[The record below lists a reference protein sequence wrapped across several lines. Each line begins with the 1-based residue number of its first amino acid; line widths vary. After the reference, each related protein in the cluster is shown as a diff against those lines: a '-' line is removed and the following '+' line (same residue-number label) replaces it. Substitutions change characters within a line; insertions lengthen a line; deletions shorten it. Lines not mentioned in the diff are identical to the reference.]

1 MRKIAFVPC
10 PLALASRASEQPEI
24 GDCHPERSEG
34 PVRAGG
40 ALNAP
45 FPSRPPGS
53 LPHGRDDRGAPMDD
67 GSSFLGYTPSMDS
80 FKLASPF
87 QPQGDQI
94 AAIAQL
100 TESLAAGNRDQVLLG
115 VTGSGK
121 TFTVAKVIEA
131 TNKPTLVLSHN
142 KTLAAQ
148 LYQEFK
154 NFFPDNRVEYFVSYY
169 DYYQPEAYIPQN
181 DLYIEKEM
189 TKNEEIDKLR
199 LAATKALFER
209 RDVIIVSSV
218 SCIYGIGDPDLYY
231 GMLLFF
237 ERGAEQPMTH
247 YLRKLTEMQYQR
259 TPYDLDRGSFRVR
272 GDVLELW
279 PAYEDDAVRIEF
291 FGDEIDKITRID
303 PLTGRSGRT
312 YDRLAVFPRT
322 HYVTPRERLMQA
334 MENIRV
340 ELDDRVKEL
349 RAQDRLLEAQRLS
362 QRTMFDLEM
371 IAELGYCNG
380 IENYSRHL
388 SGRLPGQP
396 PPTLIDYFPKDFLL
410 VIDESHQTVPQ
421 VKAMWGGDRARKTTL
436 VEYGFRLPSAIDNRP
451 LSFDEFEGK
460 LEQII
465 YVSATP
471 GPFELQKTGGL
482 FVEQVIRPT
491 GLLDPQIEI
500 RPVKGQV
507 DDLIGIIRDRIAKSE
522 RVMVTTLTKRMA
534 EDLTR
539 YLMELGIKVNYLHS
553 DVETLERIAIL
564 RDFRLGTY
572 DVLIGI
578 NLLREGLD
586 LPEVSAVA
594 ILDADKEG
602 FLRSGTSLIQTIGRA
617 ARNVNG
623 IAYLYADKITDSL
636 KYAID
641 ETNRRRAIQHAY
653 NVEHGIEPATVIRSM
668 DSDLV
673 KMSNLDYFEIPG
685 GPGQKTRLDLAA
697 DQDIDKTISR
707 LQKEM
712 KEAAKNLEF
721 EKATE
726 LRDRIR
732 ELKEMRI
739 FV

>member
-1 MRKIAFVPC
+1 M
-10 PLALASRASEQPEI
+10 SRFNLI
-24 GDCHPERSEG
+24 
-34 PVRAGG
+34 
-40 ALNAP
+40 
-45 FPSRPPGS
+45 
-53 LPHGRDDRGAPMDD
+53 
-67 GSSFLGYTPSMDS
+67 
-80 FKLASPF
+80 SPF
-87 QPQGDQI
+87 TPQGDQPE
-94 AAIAQL
+94 AIRQL
-100 TESLAAGNRDQVLLG
+100 TEGLEGGQKHQVLLG

-121 TFTVAKVIEA
+121 TFTVAKVIESV
-131 TNKPTLVLSHN
+131 NRPTLVLSHN
-142 KTLAAQ
+142 KILAAQ

-154 NFFPDNRVEYFVSYY
+154 NFFPENRVEYFVSYY

-189 TKNEEIDKLR
+189 TKNDEIDKLR

-209 RDVIIVSSV
+209 RDVIIVASV

-237 ERGAEQPMTH
+237 ERGAERPMTE
-247 YLRKLTEMQYQR
+247 YLRKLTEMQYER
-259 TPYDLDRGSFRVR
+259 TPYDLARGNFRVR
-272 GDVLELW
+272 GDVLEVW

-291 FGDEIDKITRID
+291 FGDEIDKMTRID
-303 PLTGRSGRT
+303 PITGKVSGRE
-312 YDRLAVFPRT
+312 YDRLAIYPRT
-322 HYVTPRERLMQA
+322 HYVTPRERLIQA

-340 ELDDRVKEL
+340 ELDERVAEL
-349 RAQDRLLEAQRLS
+349 RANDRLLEAQRLS

-388 SGRLPGQP
+388 SGRSPGQP
-396 PPTLIDYFPKDFLL
+396 PPTLIDYFPDDFLL
-410 VIDESHQTVPQ
+410 VVDESHQTIPQ
-421 VKAMWGGDRARKTTL
+421 VRAMWGGDRARKTTL

-460 LEQII
+460 ISQTL

-471 GPFELQKTGGL
+471 GPYELEKTGGL

-491 GLLDPQIEI
+491 GLLDPQLVIK
-500 RPVKGQV
+500 PVKGQV
-507 DDLIGIIRDRIAKSE
+507 DDLIGVIRERVARSE

-553 DVETLERIAIL
+553 DVETMERIAIL
-564 RDFRLGTY
+564 RDFRLGTF

-586 LPEVSAVA
+586 VPECSAVA

-602 FLRSGTSLIQTIGRA
+602 FLRSQTSLVQTIGRA

-623 IAYLYADKITDSL
+623 VAILYADKITDSL
-636 KYAID
+636 RFAID
-641 ETNRRRAIQHAY
+641 ETTRRRAVQQKY
-653 NVEHGIEPATVIRSM
+653 NEEHGIEPATIIKSV

-673 KMSNLDYFEIPG
+673 KMANLDYLDVPL
-685 GPGQKTRLDLAA
+685 PGQKSRLDIAG
-697 DQDIDKTISR
+697 DEDIDKAISR

-712 KEAAKNLEF
+712 KDAAKNLDF
-721 EKATE
+721 ERAAE
-726 LRDRIR
+726 IRDKLR
-732 ELKEMRI
+732 ELKEARI

>member
-1 MRKIAFVPC
+1 M
-10 PLALASRASEQPEI
+10 
-24 GDCHPERSEG
+24 
-34 PVRAGG
+34 
-40 ALNAP
+40 
-45 FPSRPPGS
+45 
-53 LPHGRDDRGAPMDD
+53 
-67 GSSFLGYTPSMDS
+67 S
-80 FKLASPF
+80 FKLISSF
-87 QPQGDQI
+87 QPQGDQPQ
-94 AAIAQL
+94 AIEQL
-100 TESLAAGNRDQVLLG
+100 VQGLERGDPHQVLLG

-121 TFTVAKVIEA
+121 TFTVAKVIERVDR
-131 TNKPTLVLSHN
+131 PTLVLSHN
-142 KTLAAQ
+142 KILAAQ

-154 NFFPDNRVEYFVSYY
+154 NFFPENRVEYFVSYY

-189 TKNEEIDKLR
+189 TKNDEIDKLR
-199 LAATKALFER
+199 LAATKSLFER
-209 RDVIIVSSV
+209 RDVIIVASV

-237 ERGAEQPMTH
+237 ERGKEKPMTD
-247 YLRKLTEMQYQR
+247 YLRKLTEMQYER
-259 TPYDLDRGSFRVR
+259 TPYDLARGNFRVR

-291 FGDEIDKITRID
+291 FGDEIDKMTRID
-303 PLTGRSGRT
+303 PITGRTSGRT
-312 YDRLAVFPRT
+312 YDRLAVYPRT
-322 HYVTPRERLMQA
+322 HYVTPRERLMVA

-340 ELDDRVKEL
+340 ELDERVAEL
-349 RAQDRLLEAQRLS
+349 RANERLLEAQRLS

-388 SGRLPGQP
+388 SGRSKGEP
-396 PPTLIDYFPKDFLL
+396 PPTLIDYFPEDFLL
-410 VIDESHQTVPQ
+410 VVDESHQTIPQ
-421 VKAMWGGDRARKTTL
+421 VRAMWGGDRARKETL

-451 LSFDEFEGK
+451 LSFTEFEGK
-460 LEQII
+460 LSQTL

-471 GPFELQKTGGL
+471 GHYELEKTGGL
-482 FVEQVIRPT
+482 YIEQVIRPT
-491 GLLDPQIEI
+491 GLLDPTIII

-507 DDLIGIIRDRIAKSE
+507 DDLIGVIRERTARSE

-553 DVETLERIAIL
+553 DVETMERIAIL
-564 RDFRLGTY
+564 RDFRMGVF

-586 LPEVSAVA
+586 VPECSAVA

-602 FLRSGTSLIQTIGRA
+602 FLRSQTSLTQTIGRA
-617 ARNVNG
+617 ARHLEG
-623 IAYLYADKITDSL
+623 TAILYADKITDSL
-636 KYAID
+636 RFAID
-641 ETNRRRAIQHAY
+641 ETTRRRTVQQKY
-653 NVEHGIEPATVIRSM
+653 NEEHGIEPASIIKSV

-673 KMSNLDYFEIPG
+673 KMANLDYLDVPL
-685 GPGQKTRLDLAA
+685 PGQKSKLDLA
-697 DQDIDKTISR
+697 DGEDLDKAISR
-707 LQKEM
+707 LSKEM
-712 KEAAKNLEF
+712 KDAAKNLDF
-721 EKATE
+721 EKAAE
-726 LRDRIR
+726 IRDRLR

>member
-1 MRKIAFVPC
+1 MNFE
-10 PLALASRASEQPEI
+10 LL
-24 GDCHPERSEG
+24 
-34 PVRAGG
+34 
-40 ALNAP
+40 
-45 FPSRPPGS
+45 
-53 LPHGRDDRGAPMDD
+53 
-67 GSSFLGYTPSMDS
+67 
-80 FKLASPF
+80 SPF
-87 QPQGDQI
+87 QPQGDQP
-94 AAIAQL
+94 AAIRQL
-100 TESLAAGNRDQVLLG
+100 VEGVRSGARDQVLLG

-121 TFTVAKVIEA
+121 TFTVAKVIEEI
-131 TNKPTLVLSHN
+131 NRPTLVLSHN

-154 NFFPDNRVEYFVSYY
+154 NFFPNNRVEYFVSYY

-189 TKNEEIDKLR
+189 TKNDEIDKLR

-218 SCIYGIGDPDLYY
+218 SCIYGIGDPDLYHS
-231 GMLLFF
+231 MLVFF
-237 ERGAEQPMTH
+237 ERGVEKPMVD
-247 YLRKLTEMQYQR
+247 YLRRLTEMQYER
-259 TPYDLDRGSFRVR
+259 TPYDLARGNFRVR

-291 FGDEIDKITRID
+291 FGDEIDKMIRID
-303 PLTGRSGRT
+303 PVTGRTMGHDL
-312 YDRLAVFPRT
+312 DRLAVYPRT
-322 HYVTPRERLMQA
+322 HYVTPRERLMVA

-340 ELDDRVKEL
+340 ELDERVAEL

-362 QRTMFDLEM
+362 QRTLFDLEM

-388 SGRLPGQP
+388 SGRSQGEP
-396 PPTLIDYFPKDFLL
+396 PPTLIDYFPKDLLL
-410 VIDESHQTVPQ
+410 VVDESHQTIPQ
-421 VKAMWGGDRARKTTL
+421 VRAMWGGDRARKVTL

-451 LSFDEFEGK
+451 LSFDEFETK
-460 LEQII
+460 LDQIL

-482 FVEQVIRPT
+482 FAEQVIRPT
-491 GLLDPQIEI
+491 GLLDPEIVI

-507 DDLIGIIRDRIAKSE
+507 DDLIGVIKERIAKSE

-553 DVETLERIAIL
+553 DVETMERIVII
-564 RDFRLGTY
+564 RDFRLGVY

-586 LPEVSAVA
+586 IPECSAVA

-602 FLRSGTSLIQTIGRA
+602 FLRSTTSLIQTIGRA
-617 ARNVNG
+617 ARNLNG
-623 IAYLYADKITDSL
+623 IAYLYADRLTDSL
-636 KYAID
+636 RNAIN
-641 ETNRRRAIQHAY
+641 ETNRRRAIQQAY
-653 NVEHGIEPATVIRSM
+653 NEEHGIEPATIIKSI

-673 KMSNLDYFEIPG
+673 KMANLDYHELAPIGMRKG
-685 GPGQKTRLDLAA
+685 GLQGDEDLDKA
-697 DQDIDKTISR
+697 ISR
-707 LQKEM
+707 LTKEM
-712 KEAAKNLEF
+712 KDAAKNLDF
-721 EKATE
+721 EKAAE
-726 LRDRIR
+726 IRDRLR

>member
-1 MRKIAFVPC
+1 M
-10 PLALASRASEQPEI
+10 
-24 GDCHPERSEG
+24 
-34 PVRAGG
+34 
-40 ALNAP
+40 
-45 FPSRPPGS
+45 
-53 LPHGRDDRGAPMDD
+53 
-67 GSSFLGYTPSMDS
+67 S
-80 FKLASPF
+80 FKLVSTF
-87 QPQGDQI
+87 EPQGDQPE
-94 AAIAQL
+94 AIRQL
-100 TESLAAGNRDQVLLG
+100 VSGVEAGEQHQVLLG

-121 TFTVAKVIEA
+121 TFTIAKVLEKI
-131 TNKPTLVLSHN
+131 NRPTLVLSHN
-142 KTLAAQ
+142 KILAAQ

-154 NFFPDNRVEYFVSYY
+154 NFFPENRVEYFVSYY

-189 TKNEEIDKLR
+189 TKNDEIDKLR
-199 LAATKALFER
+199 LAATKSLFER
-209 RDVIIVSSV
+209 RDVIIVASV
-218 SCIYGIGDPDLYY
+218 SCIYGIGEPSLYY

-237 ERGAEQPMTH
+237 ERGIEKPMTQ
-247 YLRKLTEMQYQR
+247 YLRKLTEMQYER
-259 TPYDLDRGSFRVR
+259 TPYDLARGNFRVR

-303 PLTGRSGRT
+303 PITGKTSGNT
-312 YDRLAVFPRT
+312 VDRLAVYPRT
-322 HYVTPRERLMQA
+322 HYVTPRDRLMEA

-340 ELDDRVKEL
+340 ELDERVAEL
-349 RAQDRLLEAQRLS
+349 RAHDRLLEAQRLS

-388 SGRLPGQP
+388 SQRKPGQP
-396 PPTLIDYFPKDFLL
+396 PPTLIDYFPKDLL
-410 VIDESHQTVPQ
+410 LIVDESHQTIPQ
-421 VKAMWGGDRARKTTL
+421 VRAMWGGDRARKETL

-451 LSFDEFEGK
+451 LSFQEFEGK
-460 LEQII
+460 VNQAI

-471 GPFELQKTGGL
+471 AAYELTKTGGL
-482 FVEQVIRPT
+482 FAEQVIRPT
-491 GLLDPQIEI
+491 GLLDPTLVI

-507 DDLIGIIRDRIAKSE
+507 DDLIGVIRERSAKGE

-553 DVETLERIAIL
+553 DVETMERIAIL
-564 RDFRLGTY
+564 RDFRMGVF

-586 LPEVSAVA
+586 IPECSAVA

-602 FLRSGTSLIQTIGRA
+602 FLRSQTSLTQTIGRA
-617 ARNVNG
+617 ARHLNG
-623 IAYLYADKITDSL
+623 TAFLYADKITDSL
-636 KYAID
+636 RWAID
-641 ETNRRRAIQHAY
+641 ETTRRRGVQEKY
-653 NVEHGIEPATVIRSM
+653 NLQHGIEPASIIKSV

-673 KMSNLDYFEIPG
+673 RMANMDYLDVPL
-685 GPGQKTRLDLAA
+685 PGQKSRLGLENGE
-697 DQDIDKTISR
+697 DIDKAISR
-707 LQKEM
+707 LSKEM
-712 KEAAKNLEF
+712 KEAAKNLDF
-721 EKATE
+721 EKAGE
-726 LRDRIR
+726 VRDRLK